1 MITDSTHLFAFLS
14 GVLALVFWLSTLKPL
29 EKFFT
34 YLPPVIWAYFLPMF
48 ATTFGLIPAQAEVY
62 DWMQQ
67 YFLLIALFLIMLS
80 VDVPAILRLGRMAF
94 IMMIAGTVGIVLG
107 GPIAFALFKGFL
119 PPEAWKGFAALSGSW
134 IGGSANMLAVQAH
147 VGTPDSMMGPI
158 IVVDTV
164 VGYGWMGVLLF
175 MSTFQARF
183 DKWVG
188 ADTNTIA
195 ETNAK
200 FAILDQI
207 RRPTG
212 LGDIAILVGLGMVG
226 AVAAILIAN
235 QLPLVETPSGTT
247 IIGTSTWRVLLV
259 VTVGLALSFTPMR
272 KLEIVGASKFGYAAL
287 YLLLTAIGAQADLK
301 AVLATPIFMLAGV
314 VWLAVHITILFG
326 TAKVVKAP
334 LFFVATG
341 SMANIG
347 GAASAPVVA
356 GVYHPALAPVGVL
369 MAVAGYIIGIYASFF
384 LSTPLL
390 EWVAGW

>member
-1 MITDSTHLFAFLS
+1 MITDSTHLFAFLA
-14 GVLALVFWLSTLKPL
+14 GILGLVFWLSTLKPL
-29 EKFFT
+29 QKLFT
-34 YLPPVIWAYFLPMF
+34 YLPPVIWAYFVPMF
-48 ATTFGLIPAQAEVY
+48 ATTFGIIPGQAEVY
-62 DWMQQ
+62 EWMRTH
-67 YFLLIALFLIMLS
+67 FLLIALFLIMLS
-80 VDVPAILRLGRMAF
+80 VDVPAILKLGRLAF
-94 IMMIAGTVGIVLG
+94 IMMIAGTIGIVLG
-107 GPIAFALFKGFL
+107 GPIAYAVFKGAL

-175 MSTFQARF
+175 LSTFQNRF

-188 ADTNTIA
+188 ADTNAIA

-200 FAILDQI
+200 FAALDQT
-207 RRPTG
+207 RRPTD
-212 LGDIAILVGLGMVG
+212 LGDFAILVGLGIVG
-226 AVAAILIAN
+226 AIGAILLADV
-235 QLPLVETPSGTT
+235 LPVVRTPSGTT
-247 IIGTSTWRVLLV
+247 IIGTGTWRVLLV
-259 VTVGLALSFTPMR
+259 VTVGLALSFTKVQ
-272 KLEIVGASKFGYAAL
+272 KLEEVGASKVGYAAL

-301 AVLATPIFMLAGV
+301 AVLTTPVFLVAGAL
-314 VWLAVHITILFG
+314 WIAVHIVILFT
-326 TAKVVKAP
+326 TAKIFRAP

-369 MAVAGYIIGIYASFF
+369 MAVAGYILGIYASFF